1 MPWTVCPPV
10 RLICFLATTRK
21 RMPLSIS
28 LFARVL
34 SRLADWRSWPHK
46 LRLTS
51 PLLDGILNVDHRL
64 AIVGHPVRIGDI
76 VPAKKLVVLV
86 EDRTPTSVQFPFRT
100 RRYGFIHATQR

>member
-1 MPWTVCPPV
+1 MEPRHVNSALV
-10 RLICFLATTRK
+10 SMKA
-21 RMPLSIS
+21 PL
-28 LFARVL
+28 
-34 SRLADWRSWPHK
+34 K

-64 AIVGHPVRIGDI
+64 VIVGHPVKIGDV

-100 RRYGFIHATQR
+100 RR